1 MHSPNLTTRKLN
13 ALHGWKWLA
22 DGFSM
27 FRRSPVIWIAL
38 LFIYLLIGMLL
49 SSVKLIGP
57 IVLNLLAP
65 VFVAGFMIGCRALEK
80 GEELEIAHLFAG
92 FKHHTAQ
99 LITVGGIYL
108 AGAIVVVG
116 IIFAGTDQSVLQAM
130 VSGEK
135 LSQEQAAAVLNDGFL
150 LTMLGGMA
158 LMLPL
163 IMAYWFAPVLVVF
176 HELSGLQ
183 AMKQSFFACLR
194 NLWPFFIYSL
204 VATILLV
211 LAALPLFLGMLVMIP
226 TMIASLYAS
235 YRDIFEAP
243 VSPAEAAALD
253 ADEV

>member
-1 MHSPNLTTRKLN
+1 MSSPNLATRQLN
-13 ALHGWKWLA
+13 ALHGWKWIV
-22 DGFSM
+22 DGFAV

-49 SSVKLIGP
+49 STVKLIGP

-65 VFVAGFMIGCRALEK
+65 VFVAGFMIGCRALER

-99 LITVGGIYL
+99 LVTVGGIYL

-116 IIFAGTDQSVLQAM
+116 IIFAGTDQAMLQAM

-135 LSQEQAAAVLNDGFL
+135 LSQEQAAAALSDGFM
-150 LTMLGGMA
+150 LTMLFGLA

-163 IMAYWFAPVLVVF
+163 VMAYWFAPVLVTF
-176 HELSGLQ
+176 HDMTGVQ

-194 NLWPFFIYSL
+194 NIWPFFIYSV
-204 VATILLV
+204 VATVLLV

-226 TMIASLYAS
+226 TMIASLYIS
-235 YRDIFEAP
+235 YRDIFVIEEAQ
-243 VSPAEAAALD
+243 AASVD
-253 ADEV
+253 DED

>member
-1 MHSPNLTTRKLN
+1 MSTPILATKQLN
-13 ALHGWKWLA
+13 ALHGWKWIV
-22 DGFSM
+22 DGFAV

-49 SSVKLIGP
+49 STVKLIGP

-99 LITVGGIYL
+99 LVTVGGIYL
-108 AGAIVVVG
+108 TGAIVVVG
-116 IIFAGTDQSVLQAM
+116 IIFAGTDQAMLQAM

-135 LSQEQAAAVLNDGFL
+135 LSQEQAAAALNDGFM
-150 LTMLGGMA
+150 LTMLLGLA

-163 IMAYWFAPVLVVF
+163 VMAYWFAPVLVTF
-176 HELSGLQ
+176 HNMTAVQ

-194 NLWPFFIYSL
+194 NIWPFFIYS
-204 VATILLV
+204 VIATVLLV

-226 TMIASLYAS
+226 TMIASLYIS
-235 YRDIFEAP
+235 YRDIFVIEEAQ
-243 VSPAEAAALD
+243 VATV
-253 ADEV
+253 DEED

>member
-1 MHSPNLTTRKLN
+1 MSNPNLATRQLN
-13 ALHGWKWLA
+13 ALHGWKWIT
-22 DGFSM
+22 DGFAM

-49 SSVKLIGP
+49 STVKLIGP

-92 FKHHTAQ
+92 FKHQTAQ
-99 LITVGGIYL
+99 LVTVGGIYL
-108 AGAIVVVG
+108 AGAIVIVG
-116 IIFAGTDQSVLQAM
+116 IIFAGTDQAMLQAM

-135 LSQEQAAAVLNDGFL
+135 LSHEQAAAALEGGFM
-150 LTMLGGMA
+150 LTMLLGMA

-163 IMAYWFAPVLVVF
+163 VMAYWFAPVLVAF
-176 HELSGLQ
+176 HDLSGVQ
-183 AMKQSFFACLR
+183 AMKQSFIACLR
-194 NLWPFFIYSL
+194 NIWPFFIYS
-204 VATILLV
+204 VIATVLLV

-235 YRDIFEAP
+235 YRDIFAVEAP
-243 VSPAEAAALD
+243 AALD
-253 ADEV
+253 GDDEE

>member
-1 MHSPNLTTRKLN
+1 MSSPNLATRKLN

-22 DGFSM
+22 DGFAM

-38 LFIYLLIGMLL
+38 LFIYLLIGMVL
-49 SSVKLIGP
+49 STIKLIGP

-116 IIFAGTDQSVLQAM
+116 IIFAGSDQAVLQAM
-130 VSGEK
+130 VSGQK
-135 LSQEQAAAVLNDGFL
+135 LTPEQASAALDDGFL
-150 LTMLGGMA
+150 LTMLVGLG

-163 IMAYWFAPVLVVF
+163 VMAYWFAPVLVAF
-176 HELSGLQ
+176 HEMSGLQ
-183 AMKQSFFACLR
+183 AMKQSFLACLR
-194 NLWPFFIYSL
+194 NLLPFFIYS
-204 VATILLV
+204 VIATILLV

-235 YRDIFEAP
+235 YRDIFVVP
-243 VSPAEAAALD
+243 VSEAEAAVLD
-253 ADEV
+253 ADEA